1 MAEAII
7 YEEREPKREKKLS
20 TSSAAALIKGLDQWK
35 MNKSYW
41 SRNPEWRKLK
51 GMKKKKSSEKLSC
64 SRRSLDAG
72 HKNLKNTLLL
82 LDEKFPD
89 AVLRKWNGRPYLSST
104 EKLRYS
110 AGDKTSISGI
120 KGNDLH
126 LHNTQ
131 IIIQFKYN
139 CIVCAEFRGSG
150 GLISVHE
157 YHLSSLILQ

>member
-1 MAEAII
+1 M
-7 YEEREPKREKKLS
+7 KRENQKGKRS
-20 TSSAAALIKGLDQWK
+20 WALPVQLH
-35 MNKSYW
+35 W
-41 SRNPEWRKLK
+41 SRDWTNEKWIKVIGPEILNEENWR
-51 GMKKKKSSEKLSC
+51 GWKKKSSEKLSC

-110 AGDKTSISGI
+110 AGDKTSNSSNA
-120 KGNDLH
+120 GNDLH

-131 IIIQFKYN
+131 IINSI
-139 CIVCAEFRGSG
+139 
-150 GLISVHE
+150 
-157 YHLSSLILQ
+157 